1 MATRIGILVGGGPA
15 PGINGVIAS
24 AAIEA
29 LNSKLEVVG
38 LYDGYEH
45 IARGDTTHVTPLGL
59 DDVSRIHNTGGSI
72 LRTSRTNPAKD
83 DATLTR
89 CVDSLIALKLRY
101 LIAIG
106 GDDTTYGASKIAE
119 RAAGRLGIV
128 TVPKTIDNDLPL
140 PDNAPTFGFETAR
153 SVGAGIVENLME
165 DARTASRWYLAIT
178 MGRKSGSLAL
188 GICKAAGAT
197 LAVIPEEFP
206 SGTIKL
212 DLIVDTIAGAVIK
225 RAADGRDHG
234 VAVISEGFVERLS
247 PADLAMMSDA
257 PRDAYGNVR
266 LADIPIGTVLR
277 DAVRKRLKE
286 LGLGTT
292 VVPKDIGYEL
302 RCAKPVPFDVE
313 YTRTLG
319 YGAVRYLLKGGSGAL
334 IALSGGHVVPVT
346 LEELTDRQ
354 TGRIRV
360 RLVDIA
366 TESYQVAR
374 EYMIRLEPEDMSEPQ
389 LTRLSAKTSLTPQA
403 FATRFG
409 RLFSNLPAKS

>member
-29 LNSKLEVVG
+29 LNSQLEVVG
-38 LYDGYEH
+38 IYDGYEH
-45 IARGDTTHVTPLGL
+45 IARGDTTHVTPLEL

-72 LRTSRTNPAKD
+72 LRTSRTNPARD

-89 CVDSLIALKLRY
+89 CVDSLLALNLRY

-206 SGTIKL
+206 SGTIEL

-234 VAVISEGFVERLS
+234 VAVIAEGFVERL
-247 PADLAMMSDA
+247 PPTDLAMMSDA

-277 DAVRKRLKE
+277 DAVRKRLSE

-389 LTRLSAKTSLTPQA
+389 LTRLSAKTSLTPQE

-409 RLFSNLPAKS
+409 RLFSNLTAKS